1 MKGIDRARRVLSA
14 AGIGA
19 LVVGVA
25 AGLFWMVESVASAK
39 PKVTSWSN
47 VKAETTLTAKE
58 QKEMSRAASHML
70 KHIYQARQAVA
81 EKDKPRALRNVK
93 QALQL
98 SRIIKHV
105 MPRYDIHTKMK
116 SGKLVYDNKETVQP
130 LQVTLFE
137 ELDQVDIL
145 APIRAARRSKR
156 ARSVTTDDVVVA
168 ADLAYSKARLDVEA
182 ATAELWK
189 AKYYLE
195 RARWDRADKDLL
207 LGQASVSF
215 EEDLVATPLVKAA
228 DNIALAQE
236 MITSGHNKHAARV
249 LAIAS
254 TTLQRYHKQA
264 GKARKQEVEKLQ
276 AEIKTLH
283 KKMAS
288 GKALSA
294 AEKAAAT
301 KQTQGW
307 WNTILPWRSE
317 DDNVCIAP
325 PAGNAASKASHRPAG

>member
-1 MKGIDRARRVLSA
+1 MKGIGRARRVLSA
-14 AGIGA
+14 VGIGA
-19 LVVGVA
+19 LVVGIA

-47 VKAETTLTAKE
+47 VTAESTLTAKE
-58 QKEMSRAASHML
+58 QKEVSRAASRML

-81 EKDKPRALRNVK
+81 KKDKRKALRNVK

-105 MPRYDIHTKMK
+105 MPKYSIHTKMK
-116 SGKLVYDNKETVQP
+116 SGKLVYDNQETVQP
-130 LQVTLFE
+130 LRVTLFE

-145 APIRAARRSKR
+145 EPIRAARRSKR
-156 ARSVTTDDVVVA
+156 TRSATSDDVVVA
-168 ADLAYSKARLDVEA
+168 ADLAYSRVRIDVGA
-182 ATAELWK
+182 VTAELWK
-189 AKYYLE
+189 TKYYLE
-195 RARWDRADKDLL
+195 RAKWDRADKGLL

-215 EEDLVATPLVKAA
+215 EEDLVAMPLVKAA

-236 MITSGHNKHAARV
+236 MITSGHNTHTARALEV
-249 LAIAS
+249 AS

-264 GKARKQEVEKLQ
+264 GKDRKKDVEKLQ
-276 AEIKTLH
+276 VEIKTLR

-294 AEKAAAT
+294 GEKAAAT
-301 KQTQGW
+301 KQAQGW

-325 PAGNAASKASHRPAG
+325 PAGNAASKASQRPAG